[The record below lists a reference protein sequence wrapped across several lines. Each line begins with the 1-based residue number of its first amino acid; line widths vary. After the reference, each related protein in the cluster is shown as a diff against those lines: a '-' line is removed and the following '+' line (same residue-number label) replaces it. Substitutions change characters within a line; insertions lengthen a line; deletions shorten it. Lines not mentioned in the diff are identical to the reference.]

1 MIKEFRV
8 DNFLSWV
15 NLSFSPHETNLLI
28 GLNNSG
34 KTNLCKAL
42 QFLTGTTKYSIDRC
56 AELIGVSKLGLTNF
70 SLNKDTIDFAVRATI
85 PFRGESATYE
95 YILKLRAPTTNRA
108 DEAIKV
114 EYEKLTVTCAGFDSV
129 ALLENT
135 ANLVKLLHEVNYVQ
149 DPNVKIYVDTTA
161 PRETTMLHRLYDL
174 ETNERANLF
183 KLYLSYWQ
191 TYSLSQEA
199 LRRSEYASNQNWLQ
213 PNGAN
218 LASVIYQLKKSN
230 EKYYR
235 KLLSCLQVLEPD
247 IDYINFAGG
256 DNEPN
261 VFMRFEYKSGVSVPA
276 WTASSGTL
284 RFLGLAY
291 VLFVQPTVDFQPFV
305 VIEEP
310 ENGLYI
316 SLLEKVLEMASDE
329 PNSPQVLFTSHA
341 PYFIDLFD
349 DKLDAVFVAKRDGH
363 ISSLSNIDID
373 TAKQRLSDF
382 SLGEQHFR
390 EMLT

>member
-1 MIKEFRV
+1 MLEEFCV

-15 NLSFSPHETNLLI
+15 NLTYRPKWTNLLV
-28 GLNNSG
+28 GLNNTG

-42 QFLTGTTKYSIDRC
+42 QFLAGTANQPIDRC
-56 AELIGVSKLGLTNF
+56 AELIGVPKLGLTNF
-70 SLNKDTIDFAVRATI
+70 SLKKDTVDFAVRATL
-85 PFRGESATYE
+85 PFRGESAKYE
-95 YILKLRAPTTNRA
+95 YILKLKAPPVNRP

-114 EYEKLTVTCAGFDSV
+114 EYEKLIVTCDGFDSV

-135 ANLVKLLHEVNYVQ
+135 ANLVKLLHEIDYVQ
-149 DPNVKIYVDTTA
+149 DPNANAYVDTTA

-174 ETNERANLF
+174 ETNARANLF
-183 KLYLSYWQ
+183 KRYLSFWQ

-199 LRRSEYASNQNWLQ
+199 LRRFEYAPNQNWLQ

-247 IDYINFAGG
+247 IDYINFVGG
-256 DNEPN
+256 DNEPS
-261 VFMRFEYKSGVSVPA
+261 VFMKFEYKSGVNVPA

-284 RFLGLAY
+284 RYLGLAY
-291 VLFVQPTVDFQPFV
+291 ILFVQPAVDFQPFV

-316 SLLEKVLEMASDE
+316 SLLEKILEMAADE

-363 ISSLSNIDID
+363 ISSLSNIDINA
-373 TAKQRLSDF
+373 AKQRLKDF